1 MTAAFQIHADDNVA
15 TLLADS
21 GTEAVKI
28 IGAAQETAVMPLA
41 PIALGHKIALRDIA
55 AGEPVIKYGVAIG
68 VAARDIPRGEWVH
81 LQNCRSMVD
90 ERSAGFDVETGA
102 ATDTAYE

>member
-1 MTAAFQIHADDNVA
+1 MIAAFQVHPDDNVA
-15 TLLADS
+15 TLLADAA
-21 GTEAVKI
+21 GEAVKI
-28 IGAAQETAVMPLA
+28 IGAAQDTTVVPLA

-55 AGEPVIKYGVAIG
+55 AGEPVIKYGVPIG
-68 VAARDIPRGEWVH
+68 MAVRDIRRGEWLH
-81 LQNCRSMVD
+81 LQNCRSLVD